1 MTFCGWGGVVES
13 TGYSGGD
20 AFGAVKNRL
29 PHRKRVSARNSEFST
44 AVDLFLGRSS
54 MDAWRL
60 MDRNWSFLR
69 CFINLGLGVKAD

>member
-29 PHRKRVSARNSEFST
+29 PHRERVSARNSEFST

-54 MDAWRL
+54 VEA
-60 MDRNWSFLR
+60 NGS
-69 CFINLGLGVKAD
+69 